1 MSFSEYFSNYIKSY
15 NISLPKLA
23 KTLDMERSTLYR
35 YMNGDRL
42 PKNIQTVEYIANGL
56 CMKTSER
63 IRFFEEYDKSVLG
76 EDIVNSYLYMHNLL
90 NELLDID
97 SFINPKN
104 TFHEKSLMNDFSADE
119 ECVKLTSKPA
129 ILSYVMRMFHQSAS
143 SADSSNRIML
153 YIQPTYTDVQ
163 ELLFPFFSNKNIR
176 VDHVICF
183 EKSIEK
189 CYINLD
195 ILKEILPQSF
205 NLSNYN
211 VYYHYDN
218 LTSHLNYHSLLP
230 NLIITKECA
239 MMFDYEMHSGFFT
252 TNETLI
258 NYFTEHF
265 DSISK
270 DCFTLLEKGNFANNV
285 AQMNSAVAGK
295 RVGSLF
301 NQPCVSPCLDIEL
314 LKENLYA
321 TPQKDT
327 LLDTA
332 FLQNGDWN
340 GMEHFGG
347 TSDVA
352 HITSC
357 CSKNGIIHLAKTGRI
372 VEIPEQYYKPIPIKH
387 RINILRRMIVLME
400 SEKCSYI
407 VLKNDME
414 LPSSMQ
420 IYWNPTDRE
429 VSFRHIKK
437 DSLMQSGIKEAS
449 IYNTVINFLQ
459 YIEQK
464 NLVFTQEECI
474 EFINGLI
481 EDLERSSYD
490 C

>member
-23 KTLDMERSTLYR
+23 KILNMERSTLYR

-56 CMKTSER
+56 CMKTNER
-63 IRFFEEYDKSVLG
+63 IQFLEEYDKSVLG
-76 EDIVNSYLYMHNLL
+76 DDIVNSYLYMYKLLKELL
-90 NELLDID
+90 NVDD
-97 SFINPKN
+97 FFKSKY
-104 TFHEKSLMNDFSADE
+104 TFYEKTLMKGFSENEDY
-119 ECVKLTSKPA
+119 VKLTSKPS
-129 ILSYVMRMFHQSAS
+129 IISYVIRMFQQCANST
-143 SADSSNRIML
+143 DIKQRVML
-153 YIQPTYTDVQ
+153 YIQPAYTEIQ
-163 ELLFPFFSNKNIR
+163 ELLLPFFSNKNIQ

-211 VYYHYDN
+211 IYYHYDN
-218 LTSHLNYHSLLP
+218 LTSHLNTLSLLP
-230 NLIITKECA
+230 NLIITEKCTL
-239 MMFDYEMHSGFFT
+239 MFDYEMHSGFFT
-252 TNETLI
+252 TNQTLI
-258 NYFTEHF
+258 KYFTEHF
-265 DSISK
+265 DNLSMG
-270 DCFTLLEKGNFANNV
+270 CFSLFEKGDFANNV

-295 RVGSLF
+295 KVGSLF

-314 LKENLYA
+314 LKESIYDS
-321 TPQKDT
+321 PQKEI
-327 LLDTA
+327 LLETA
-332 FLQNGDWN
+332 LLQNGNWN

-347 TSDVA
+347 QSEVI

-357 CSKNGIIHLAKTGRI
+357 CTKNGIIQLAETGRI
-372 VEIPEQYYKPIPIKH
+372 VEIPEQYYEPISINH
-387 RINILRRMIVLME
+387 RINVLKRMILLME

-407 VLKNDME
+407 VLKNNIS

-429 VSFRHIKK
+429 VSFRYIRK
-437 DSLMQSGIKEAS
+437 DSLIQSGIKETS

-464 NLVFTQEECI
+464 NLAFTQKECVD
-474 EFINGLI
+474 FIRGLI
-481 EDLERSSYD
+481 ENLERNRYGY
-490 C
+490 